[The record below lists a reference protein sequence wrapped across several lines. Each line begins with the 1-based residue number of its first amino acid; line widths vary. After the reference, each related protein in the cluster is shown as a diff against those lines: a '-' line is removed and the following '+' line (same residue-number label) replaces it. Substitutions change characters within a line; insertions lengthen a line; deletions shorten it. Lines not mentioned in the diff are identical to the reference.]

1 MPKMTEREPSSGMTQ
16 RQYNHTKREAIR
28 ASGMCVR
35 HPDRPK
41 NPRSRSHC
49 DGCLDYF
56 RDRKPSKYWRKAYI
70 PRLTT
75 VCIPGR
81 PVFPGNQ
88 EALDYGRKMGLTIDR
103 HHIIEKIASL
113 GGVEKMMRLAPEVQ
127 RLLLG
132 VSGRGL

>member
-1 MPKMTEREPSSGMTQ
+1 MTQREYSDGMTQ
-16 RQYNHTKREAIR
+16 RQYNHAKREAIR
-28 ASGMCVR
+28 LAGMCVR

-49 DGCLDYF
+49 DECLDYF
-56 RDRKPSKYWRKAYI
+56 RDRKPSKYWRKTYI

-75 VCIPGR
+75 ERRPAR
-81 PVFPGNQ
+81 PVFPANQ
-88 EALDYGRKMGLTIDR
+88 EALDYARKMGLTIDR

-113 GGVEKMMRLAPEVQ
+113 GGVEKLSKLTPEVQ